1 MHPKIIKYTLN
12 TFTKM
17 EITGRITH
25 VLEARGGT
33 SARTGNAW
41 KVQSYVLETEEQYPK
56 HLCFEVFGEDKIN
69 LFNIQ
74 EGQVLTVS
82 FDVDAHEYQ
91 GRWYNQIRAWKV
103 EPYVAGAPAAPVQQ
117 PVVADPFAAQPAP
130 AAAPAPTFDST
141 PDETSDLPF

>member
-1 MHPKIIKYTLN
+1 
-12 TFTKM
+12 M
-17 EITGRITH
+17 EISGRITQ

-41 KVQSYVLETEEQYPK
+41 KVQSYVLETNEQYPK
-56 HLCFEVFGEDKIN
+56 HLCFEVFGEDRIN
-69 LFNIQ
+69 QFNIQ
-74 EGQVLTVS
+74 MGQELTVS

-103 EPYVAGAPAAPVQQ
+103 EPVVAGAAAAAPQ
-117 PVVADPFAAQPAP
+117 PVVADPFAAPATPTAP
-130 AAAPAPTFDST
+130 AAPATPSFDAT